1 MTPIALA
8 LIAIGVV
15 WIGYGSVWLLGNRSY
30 RWAAP
35 HHFLADLLGFPVEWA
50 QSVWGRGGVPYAL
63 LMPNMLLF
71 GTFTFLPL
79 LLNFYVSFTGGSSI
93 SLFERPLVG
102 TENYDRL
109 FACESILDPKT
120 CPAAGYNFWTGM
132 FNTFRF
138 AFVAVPVL
146 CVVSLLTA
154 LVVDRV
160 VRGRGFWRALFFYP
174 VMLSPVVIANIWQWV
189 LHRRG
194 VLNAALGEAHAGV
207 GSLATVAG
215 VDILA
220 SVVVGIALLLT
231 GERAWRGGNAD
242 VRRVAPDRAGGGQP
256 SLPWA
261 VLFVALVTLVLWWS
275 DPLAMLGIGPG
286 GADGA
291 GDGAPLAAGGT
302 AWRLALAFVLGAA
315 LLWQIADRR
324 RHARLLIGVA
334 GAVAMLALVAIQFDA
349 VFDLGRF
356 RPVNWLVTPNSGWP
370 FFWLVFVYTW
380 HHMGFYML
388 ILLAGLQ
395 AIPRDL
401 YEAAEMDAATPFR
414 TFWRITFPLLMPTFT
429 VVLVLSLIKAFQVFD
444 EVYTLTGGGPGRE
457 TFMVVQYI
465 FETAFS
471 QSHIYGQAAAGSVV
485 MAAVIAVLTLG
496 QLWITRRQSGL

>member
-1 MTPIALA
+1 MTPLA
-8 LIAIGVV
+8 LSLLGLAAL
-15 WIGYGSVWLLGNRSY
+15 WLGYGGFWLLRNRRY
-30 RWAAP
+30 RWSAP

-71 GTFTFLPL
+71 GAFTFLPL
-79 LLNFYVSFTGGSSI
+79 VLNFYVSFTGGSSI

-102 TENYDRL
+102 TANYAQL
-109 FACESILDPKT
+109 FDCDSILDPKT

-132 FNTFRF
+132 FNTIRF
-138 AFVAVPVL
+138 VVIAVPVL
-146 CVVSLLTA
+146 CVASLVTA
-154 LVVDRV
+154 LVVNRV

-189 LHRRG
+189 LHRKG
-194 VLNAALGEAHAGV
+194 ALNAALGEAHAGV
-207 GSLATVAG
+207 GALAGIAG
-215 VDILA
+215 IDILA
-220 SVVVGIALLLT
+220 SVVVGIALLVT
-231 GERAWRGGNAD
+231 GERAWRGGVD
-242 VRRVAPDRAGGGQP
+242 PGSSERGRP

-261 VLFVALVTLVLWWS
+261 TLFVALVVLVAWWS
-275 DPLAMLGIGPG
+275 DPLALFGV
-286 GADGA
+286 GADEA
-291 GDGAPLAAGGT
+291 GTWRVALAA
-302 AWRLALAFVLGAA
+302 ALGAL

-324 RHARLLIGVA
+324 RHARTLIGVA
-334 GAVAMLALVAIQFDA
+334 GALSMIALVAIQFDA

-414 TFWRITFPLLMPTFT
+414 TFWRITFPLLMPTFV
-429 VVLVLSLIKAFQVFD
+429 VVLVLSLIKSFQVFD

-457 TFMVVQYI
+457 TFMIVQYI

-471 QSHIYGQAAAGSVV
+471 QSHVYGQAAAGSVV

>member
-1 MTPIALA
+1 MKPITLV
-8 LIAIGVV
+8 LIVIGAI
-15 WIGYGSVWLLGNRSY
+15 WIGYGGFWLLRNRSY
-30 RWAAP
+30 RWTAP

-102 TENYDRL
+102 GGNYARL
-109 FACESILDPKT
+109 FDCESLLDPKT

-138 AFVAVPVL
+138 VVVAVPVL
-146 CVVSLLTA
+146 CAVSLVTA
-154 LVVDRV
+154 LVVNRV

-189 LHRRG
+189 LHRKG
-194 VLNAALGEAHAGV
+194 VLNAALGEAHGGV
-207 GSLATVAG
+207 NALATVAG

-220 SVVVGIALLLT
+220 SVVVGILLLVT
-231 GERAWRGGNAD
+231 GERAWRGGD
-242 VRRVAPDRAGGGQP
+242 VDARHMAAGIRSGGQP

-261 VLFVALVTLVLWWS
+261 LLFVALVTLVLWWS
-275 DPLAMLGIGPG
+275 DPLAMLGV
-286 GADGA
+286 GADAATEGA
-291 GDGAPLAAGGT
+291 EAVGGNGAL
-302 AWRLALAFVLGAA
+302 WRLALAVVLGAL

-324 RHARLLIGVA
+324 PHARLLIGVA
-334 GAVAMLALVAIQFDA
+334 GAVAMVALVAIQFDA

-414 TFWRITFPLLMPTFT
+414 TFWRITFPLLMPTFV

-471 QSHIYGQAAAGSVV
+471 QSNIYGQAAAGSVV